1 MELLL
6 TVEVRGSNATP
17 VQISIIYDRFGTVES
32 IDWREAIP
40 DIIDSFN
47 LDDYDSD
54 EDEDWRPEYHVN
66 FDEED
71 DEILEYESTDDD
83 SDYSE

>member
-1 MELLL
+1 MTDLELLNRL
-6 TVEVRGSNATP
+6 IGEKL
-17 VQISIIYDRFGTVES
+17 
-32 IDWREAIP
+32 
-40 DIIDSFN
+40 

>member
-6 TVEVRGSNATP
+6 TVEMRGTNATP
-17 VQISIIYDRFGTVES
+17 VQISIIYDRDGNVDT
-32 IDWREAIP
+32 IDWRCAIP
-40 DIIDSFN
+40 DIIDALN

-54 EDEDWRPEYHVN
+54 DDEDWKPEYHVN
-66 FDEED
+66 FSEED
-71 DEILEYESTDDD
+71 DEILEYQSTDND

>member
-32 IDWREAIP
+32 IDWREAI
-40 DIIDSFN
+40 
-47 LDDYDSD
+47 
-54 EDEDWRPEYHVN
+54 R
-66 FDEED
+66 
-71 DEILEYESTDDD
+71 
-83 SDYSE
+83 